1 MINIFG
7 ISPYIYAQVYYWTA
21 FIICAIVFFRY
32 SSSPNNRMLLQQNT
46 FTAALA
52 LSFIA
57 ILFLGLRPIHY
68 VFGDMVLYANGYRY
82 AQISG
87 MAIEAKGEWVFAM
100 MQQVCINLGL
110 SANFFFF
117 IVTLGYIGFQYWACR
132 KLLWENSYIAM
143 LFILSAFEFYV
154 FAVNGLRNGLA
165 CAMVMLAMAIAIQ
178 SQKKFMPLL
187 TAAII
192 AYLST
197 GIHRSCMIPIACA
210 VAAQF
215 IVKNPKHALLIWV
228 ASIGVSLVSG
238 NFFVS
243 LMGGF
248 VEDNRSRAYVSG
260 SAFNESTFSHTGF
273 RWDFLVYSLMPVI
286 LIWFATQKRKI
297 NDVVFNYI
305 GNTYLLANSFWILV
319 IRANFSNRF
328 AYLSWFLYP
337 LVLAYG
343 LIRLKIWDDQDRRI
357 GLYLL
362 AHAGFTLVMFLLGKL

>member
-1 MINIFG
+1 MFG
-7 ISPYIYAQVYYWTA
+7 ISPYLYATVYYWTA
-21 FIICAIVFFRY
+21 FIVCLLMYLRY
-32 SSSPNNRMLLQQNT
+32 STSSNNRLLLQQNS
-46 FTAALA
+46 FVPAFI
-52 LSFIA
+52 LSTIV
-57 ILFLGLRPIHY
+57 IIFLGMRPIHSM
-68 VFGDMVLYANGYRY
+68 FGDMVLYARGYQY
-82 AQISG
+82 GQITG
-87 MAIEAKGEWVFAM
+87 TAIDSKGEWMFTF

-110 SANFFFF
+110 SANVFFF

-132 KLLWENSYIAM
+132 KLLWENSHIAM

-165 CAMVMLAMAIAIQ
+165 CAMVMLAMTIAIQ
-178 SQKKFMPLL
+178 SQKNFFPLL

-192 AYLST
+192 AYIST

-215 IVKNPKHALLIWV
+215 LVKNPKHALGIWI
-228 ASIGVSLVSG
+228 ASIAVSLVSG
-238 NFFVS
+238 NYFVNM
-243 LMGGF
+243 MGGF
-248 VEDNRSRAYVSG
+248 VEDDSSRAYVAG
-260 SAFNESTFSHTGF
+260 SAYNESTFSRTGF
-273 RWDFLVYSLMPVI
+273 RWDFLLYSTMPVI
-286 LIWFATQKRKI
+286 LIWFVTQKRKI
-297 NDVVFNYI
+297 NEVVFNYL

-362 AHAGFTLVMFLLGKL
+362 AHAGFTLFMALIGKL

>member
-1 MINIFG
+1 MFG

-21 FIICAIVFFRY
+21 FIICAIVFLRY
-32 SSSPNNRMLLQQNT
+32 SSSPNNKLLLQQNT
-46 FTAALA
+46 FMAALL
-52 LSFIA
+52 LSVVA
-57 ILFLGLRPIHY
+57 ILFLGLRPIHPM
-68 VFGDMVLYANGYRY
+68 FGDMVLYARGYQ
-82 AQISG
+82 AGKISG
-87 MAIEAKGEWVFAM
+87 YAIEAKGEWLFTFI
-100 MQQVCINLGL
+100 QQVCINLGL
-110 SANFFFF
+110 SANVFFF

-132 KLLWENSYIAM
+132 KLLWENSHIAM

-178 SQKKFMPLL
+178 GQKKILPLIF
-187 TAAII
+187 AAIL

-210 VAAQF
+210 VVALF
-215 IVKNPKHALLIWV
+215 FVKNPKQALGIWL
-228 ASIGVSLVSG
+228 ASIAVSLVSG

-248 VEDNRSRAYVSG
+248 VEDDRSRAYVAG
-260 SAFNESTFSHTGF
+260 SAFNESTFSRSGF
-273 RWDFLVYSLMPVI
+273 RWDFLLYSVMPVI

-297 NDVVFNYI
+297 NDVVFNYL

-362 AHAGFTLVMFLLGKL
+362 AHAGFTLFMFLIGKL